1 MRARDENKEIT
12 IREKAIE
19 LIVNEGFGGF
29 SMGKLAKAA
38 NVSPATLYIYYK
50 NKEDLLNSL
59 YNTVHATFIEMA
71 LQDFDP
77 DSSLEAGLMQQ
88 WKNRLRHIEV
98 HPFYFKF
105 TEQFKNSPLIH
116 HKDVN
121 TEEFKEIMTQFV
133 RNAIRRGE
141 LQKMEPEL
149 FWALAFGP
157 FYSLTRFHIAGKS
170 MMNDTFSITDQ
181 KLKTLIQLV
190 IKALKP

>member
-1 MRARDENKEIT
+1 MRARDENKEAA

-19 LIVNEGFGGF
+19 LIVNEGFSGF

-59 YNTVHATFIEMA
+59 YNSVHDTFIEMA
-71 LQDFDP
+71 LVDFDP
-77 DSSLEAGLMQQ
+77 NSSLEDGLMQQ
-88 WKNRLRHIEV
+88 WKNRLRHIDK
-98 HPFYFKF
+98 HPYHFRF
-105 TEQFKNSPLIH
+105 TEQFKNSPLIN

-121 TEEFKEIMTQFV
+121 TEEFKGIMKQFV
-133 RNAIRRGE
+133 TGAIKRGE
-141 LQKMEPEL
+141 LQSMEPEL

-181 KLKTLIQLV
+181 KLKTLIQIV
-190 IKALKP
+190 VKALKP

>member
-1 MRARDENKEIT
+1 MRARDENKESK

-50 NKEDLLNSL
+50 NKEDLLNTL
-59 YNTVHATFIEMA
+59 YNKVHDTFIEMA
-71 LQDFDP
+71 FQDFDP
-77 DSSLEAGLMQQ
+77 SVSLEKGLMQQ
-88 WKNRLRHIEV
+88 WKNRLRHIEK
-98 HPFYFKF
+98 HPYHFKF

-121 TEEFKEIMTQFV
+121 TEEFKEIMKQFV
-133 RNAIRRGE
+133 MGAIKRGE
-141 LQKMEPEL
+141 LRKMEPEL

-170 MMNDTFSITDQ
+170 MMNDTFTITDQ
-181 KLKTLIQLV
+181 TLKTLIEIV
-190 IKALKP
+190 LKSLRP

>member
-59 YNTVHATFIEMA
+59 YNKVHDTFIEMA

-77 DSSLEAGLMQQ
+77 SASLEKGLMQQ
-88 WKNRLRHIEV
+88 WKNRLRHIEQ
-98 HPFYFKF
+98 HPNHFKF
-105 TEQFKNSPLIH
+105 TEQFKNSPLIL

-121 TEEFKEIMTQFV
+121 TEEFKEIMKQFV
-133 RNAIRRGE
+133 MGAIRRGE
-141 LQKMEPEL
+141 LRKMEPEL

-157 FYSLTRFHIAGKS
+157 FYSLTRFHLAGKS
-170 MMNDTFSITDQ
+170 MMNDTFSITEQ
-181 KLKTLIQLV
+181 KLNTLLEIVL
-190 IKALKP
+190 KSLKP

>member
-1 MRARDENKEIT
+1 MRARDENKEMA

-38 NVSPATLYIYYK
+38 SVSPATLYIYYK

-59 YNTVHATFIEMA
+59 YNTVHDKFIEMA

-77 DSSLEAGLMQQ
+77 SVSLSTGLMQQ
-88 WKNRLRHIEV
+88 WKNRLRHIEE
-98 HPFYFKF
+98 HPYHFKF

-121 TEEFKEIMTQFV
+121 TEEFKEIMKQFV
-133 RNAIRRGE
+133 MNAIRRGE
-141 LQKMEPEL
+141 LRKMEPEI

-157 FYSLTRFHIAGKS
+157 FYSLTRFHIQGKS

-181 KLKTLIQLV
+181 KLKTLLEIVL
-190 IKALKP
+190 KSLKP

>member
-1 MRARDENKEIT
+1 MRARDENKEAA

-19 LIVNEGFGGF
+19 LIVNEGFSGF

-59 YNTVHATFIEMA
+59 YNSVHDTFIEMA
-71 LQDFDP
+71 LADFDP
-77 DSSLEAGLMQQ
+77 NSSLEKGLMQQ
-88 WKNRLRHIEV
+88 WKNRLRHIDE
-98 HPFYFKF
+98 HPYHFRF
-105 TEQFKNSPLIH
+105 TEQFKNSPLIN

-121 TEEFKEIMTQFV
+121 TEEFKEIMKQFV
-133 RNAIRRGE
+133 TGAIKRGE

-170 MMNDTFSITDQ
+170 MMNDTYTINEQ
-181 KLKTLIQLV
+181 KLKTLIQIV
-190 IKALKP
+190 VKALKP

>member
-1 MRARDENKEIT
+1 MRARDENKEAA

-19 LIVNEGFGGF
+19 LIVNEGFSGF

-59 YNTVHATFIEMA
+59 YNNVHATFIEMA

-77 DSSLEAGLMQQ
+77 NSSLEKGLMQQ
-88 WKNRLRHIEV
+88 WKNRLRHIEE
-98 HPFYFKF
+98 HPYHFRF
-105 TEQFKNSPLIH
+105 TEQFKNSPLIN

-121 TEEFKEIMTQFV
+121 TEEFKEIMKQFV
-133 RNAIRRGE
+133 TGTIKRGE
-141 LQKMEPEL
+141 LQPMEPEL

-170 MMNDTFSITDQ
+170 MMNDTYSITEQ
-181 KLKTLIQLV
+181 KLKTLIQIV
-190 IKALKP
+190 VKALKP